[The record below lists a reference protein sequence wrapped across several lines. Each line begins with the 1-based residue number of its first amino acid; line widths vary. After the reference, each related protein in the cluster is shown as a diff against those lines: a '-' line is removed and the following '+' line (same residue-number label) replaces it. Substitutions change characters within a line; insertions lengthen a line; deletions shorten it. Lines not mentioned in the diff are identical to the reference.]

1 MRCTPRIFISRVG
14 LRKATQAL
22 WSRESTC
29 AWVDATS
36 EGEAFSAEALMP
48 RLRAQMARSRF
59 LPISTWG
66 KSDVRCA
73 H

>member
-1 MRCTPRIFISRVG
+1 MHCTPRISFSRVG

-22 WSRESTC
+22 WSRESAC
-29 AWVDATS
+29 AWIDANG
-36 EGEAFSAEALMP
+36 EGEAFSSATLMP
-48 RLRAQMARSRF
+48 RLRAQMAHSRF
-59 LPISTWG
+59 LPISTRG